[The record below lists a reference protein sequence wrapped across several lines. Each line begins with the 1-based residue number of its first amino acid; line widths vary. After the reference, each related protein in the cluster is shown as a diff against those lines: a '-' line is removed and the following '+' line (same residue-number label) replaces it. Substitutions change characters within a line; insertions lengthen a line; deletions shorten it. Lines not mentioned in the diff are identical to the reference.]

1 MATYA
6 PRLKSGIFSVDA
18 TEGAIDAF
26 SQDTP
31 VTNMQRN
38 RNEKIATR
46 LFYIGVVM
54 VIIVIDLLAILYA
67 K

>member
-1 MATYA
+1 M
-6 PRLKSGIFSVDA
+6 RESVNGTDIL
-18 TEGAIDAF
+18 TH

>member
-1 MATYA
+1 MRTMQNE
-6 PRLKSGIFSVDA
+6 SVNVVMRESVNGTDIL
-18 TEGAIDAF
+18 TH

>member
-1 MATYA
+1 MKMTYNEVM
-6 PRLKSGIFSVDA
+6 RKCVHQTDTLSN
-18 TEGAIDAF
+18 

-31 VTNMQRN
+31 ITNMQKN
-38 RNEKIATR
+38 KNEKIATR

-54 VIIVIDLLAILYA
+54 VIIAIDLLAILYA

>member
-1 MATYA
+1 
-6 PRLKSGIFSVDA
+6 
-18 TEGAIDAF
+18 
-26 SQDTP
+26 
-31 VTNMQRN
+31 MQRN

>member
-1 MATYA
+1 MKMTYNECVNA
-6 PRLKSGIFSVDA
+6 VMRECVNQTDTLSN
-18 TEGAIDAF
+18 

-31 VTNMQRN
+31 ITNMQKN
-38 RNEKIATR
+38 KNEKIATR